1 MSSSSGTATHTPVE
15 GAPSTD
21 VLIEA
26 HSAPILEAA
35 RRILVCR
42 VDEIGD
48 VVLTTPFLRELRRNA
63 PHAHITL
70 VVKPAV
76 ASLVETSPYVDKVLT
91 YNWLHRRV
99 FIRPDR
105 YTRVFEFWSQHLR
118 HDSFDLALLPRRDH
132 DHYSAKLLAFL
143 SGARWRVG
151 CEPTGPSEPILTRGG
166 WPLLTHV
173 VRDRTPRHEVVSTLN
188 ILRALGGRVETAQLE
203 LQLIP
208 EDQRAVDEVVRA
220 TGATAPLIALSM
232 GAGASRRKW
241 PLDRFR
247 ALVLWIQHALPATV
261 VVIGGPADAVDGARL
276 AASFERGVVNLAG
289 RFTLRQTAALLSRC
303 RMFIGNDS
311 GPMHLAVAAGTPV
324 VEVTCHPSTGPLD
337 HANSPARYGPWEVA
351 AKVVRPRDHR
361 WPCWH
366 GCLARWPH
374 CILGVSVPEV
384 QAAVA
389 ELWTA
394 TDCA

>member
-1 MSSSSGTATHTPVE
+1 MSSPSRTAADTDPADAASTGVSTKPQSAAILSG
-15 GAPSTD
+15 SQ
-21 VLIEA
+21 
-26 HSAPILEAA
+26 
-35 RRILVCR
+35 RILVCR

-63 PHAHITL
+63 PQAHITL

-76 ASLVETSPYVDKVLT
+76 ASLVETSPYIDRVLT

-105 YTRVFEFWSQHLR
+105 YARILQFWSQHLR
-118 HDSFDLALLPRRDH
+118 QSSFDLALLPRRDH
-132 DHYSAKLLAFL
+132 DYYSAKLLAFL

-151 CEPTGPSEPILTRGG
+151 SEPTGPTEPILTRGG
-166 WPLLTHV
+166 GPLLTHV
-173 VRDRTPRHEVVSTLN
+173 VRDRTPRHEVVSALN
-188 ILRALGGRVETAQLE
+188 ILRAMGGRVEMAQLE

-208 EDQRAVDEVVRA
+208 EDQRAVDEVLRRTHV
-220 TGATAPLIALSM
+220 TAPLIALSI

-241 PLDRFR
+241 PLDRFQ
-247 ALVLWIQHALPATV
+247 ALVKWIQQDIPATV

-276 AASFERGVVNLAG
+276 ADSFERGVVNLAG
-289 RFTLRQTAALLSRC
+289 CFTLRQTAALLSRC
-303 RMFIGNDS
+303 RMFVGNDS

-324 VEVTCHPSTGPLD
+324 VEVTCHPTTGPLD
-337 HANSPARYGPWEVA
+337 HANSPARFGPWEVP

-374 CILGVSVPEV
+374 CILGVSVSEV
-384 QAAVA
+384 QAALA

-394 TDCA
+394 TD